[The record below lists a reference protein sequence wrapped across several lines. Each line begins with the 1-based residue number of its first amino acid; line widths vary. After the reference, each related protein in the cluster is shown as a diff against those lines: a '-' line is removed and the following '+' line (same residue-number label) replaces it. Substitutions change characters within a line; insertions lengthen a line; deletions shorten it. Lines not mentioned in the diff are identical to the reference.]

1 MWKASRMKSFVVF
14 AASTGLALANIA
26 SAQTAPSPLT
36 PAQEQAYTIKLRDCF
51 TAQTTGADRT
61 TFARWFVAILA
72 SAPKVQGVAAVEPGV
87 KDQLDRQVA
96 SIFTRIITKDCAAEA
111 RPLWQARS
119 NVAFRVAG
127 EALGRLAMQEVTA
140 DAEGQKIFAGYAS
153 HINPADFRN
162 LDK

>member
-1 MWKASRMKSFVVF
+1 MKTIVAV
-14 AASTGLALANIA
+14 AASAGLVLSNVA
-26 SAQTAPSPLT
+26 SAQISPTPLT

-72 SAPKVQGVAAVEPGV
+72 SAPKVQGVATVNPGV
-87 KDQLDRQVA
+87 KDTLDRQVA
-96 SIFTRIITKDCAAEA
+96 GIFTRIITKDCADEA
-111 RPLWQARS
+111 RPLWKARS
-119 NVAFRVAG
+119 NAAFRVAG

-140 DAEGQKIFAGYAS
+140 DPEGANIFAGYAS
-153 HINPADFRN
+153 QINPADFRD

>member
-1 MWKASRMKSFVVF
+1 MGKARRMKTFVVV
-14 AASTGLALANIA
+14 AASAGLILANIA
-26 SAQTAPSPLT
+26 AAQTTLSPE
-36 PAQEQAYTIKLRDCF
+36 QEQAYTVKLRDCF

-72 SAPKVQGVAAVEPGV
+72 SAPKVQGVATVEPGV

-96 SIFTRIITKDCAAEA
+96 AIFTRIITKDCVAES
-111 RPLWQARS
+111 RPLWKARS
-119 NVAFRVAG
+119 NAAFRVAG

-140 DAEGQKIFAGYAS
+140 DADGRMIFAGYAS
-153 HINPADFRN
+153 HINPADFAA